1 VISNPIFRAV
11 ADGLGLDLD
20 GPTTDGDME
29 SLIAG
34 KAIVRVTL
42 DGNDQLVATVVDE
55 DHLEPSCSA

>member
-11 ADGLGLDLD
+11 ADGVGLDPD

-34 KAIVRVTL
+34 NAVVKVTL
-42 DGNDQLVATVVDE
+42 DGNDQLVATIVDE

>member
-1 VISNPIFRAV
+1 VIGNPIFRAV
-11 ADGLGLDLD
+11 ADGVGLDPD

-34 KAIVRVTL
+34 QAVVRVTL

-55 DHLEPSCSA
+55 YHLEPSCSA